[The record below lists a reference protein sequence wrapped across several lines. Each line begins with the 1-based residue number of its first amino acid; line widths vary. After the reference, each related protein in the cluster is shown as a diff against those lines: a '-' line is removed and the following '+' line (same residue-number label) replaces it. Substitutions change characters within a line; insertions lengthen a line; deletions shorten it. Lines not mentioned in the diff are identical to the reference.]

1 MIPTVEE
8 LQHQCRIDGDHD
20 DSLLTIYCG
29 AARKSVE
36 KFINRPLFDRDV
48 PEDCSD
54 GIIIT
59 DDIKLAIMMMVGH
72 WYENRVPVEVGSAV
86 NEVPFT
92 VQFLLNPYRIIPL

>member
-20 DSLLTIYCG
+20 DSLLTLYCG
-29 AARKSVE
+29 AAHKAI
-36 KFINRPLFDRDV
+36 KNFINRPLFEKEV
-48 PEDCSD
+48 PEDCSN

-72 WYENRVPVEVGSAV
+72 WYENREPVNIGNIV
-86 NEVPFT
+86 NEVPFSFR
-92 VQFLLNPYRIIPL
+92 FLLEPYRIIPL